1 LAFISFGKLKK
12 TEHSSLANQLAYM
25 KQGTVYD
32 IFESSDAAIVKSLN
46 YYMDIATYRMG
57 Q

>member
-1 LAFISFGKLKK
+1 
-12 TEHSSLANQLAYM
+12 M